1 MEMSML
7 VALEFDVTVPSA
19 CRFLERYFKLCNHA
33 QDQQLFFL
41 AQYLME
47 ISLLD
52 ASLLKYNP
60 SELAASSLVLAAKSI
75 KKINIWT
82 KEVEQATNYSE
93 EHLQPIVEDVK
104 SFVLEVNPKF
114 LTTLKYKFSK

>member
-19 CRFLERYFKLCNHA
+19 YRFLERYFKLCNHA

-52 ASLLKYNP
+52 ASLLQFKP
-60 SELAASSLVLAAKSI
+60 SEIAAASIILSAKCL
-75 KKINIWT
+75 KKPGTFWH
-82 KEVEQATNYSE
+82 KQME
-93 EHLQPIVEDVK
+93 
-104 SFVLEVNPKF
+104 
-114 LTTLKYKFSK
+114 